1 MEKLEELIDKRGIVL
16 DSETSSDFTQ
26 IMMEEEHQVLKKY
39 APDSFQRVFWQ
50 QQKKAASVKDK
61 KGMRWHLSMIRYC
74 IYLRHQSNKAY
85 ETLHHCNN
93 LPSQRTLRDYTHSVK
108 STVGFSTEV
117 DNQLLKAIGTQEWE
131 KLVVILM
138 DEMYIR
144 EDLVYNKHTGQLIGF
159 VNLGDINSN
168 LLYFER
174 QVRMD
179 LDADKMPLAKTMMFF
194 MVKSLFR
201 PFRFPYA

>member
-1 MEKLEELIDKRGIVL
+1 M
-16 DSETSSDFTQ
+16 
-26 IMMEEEHQVLKKY
+26 
-39 APDSFQRVFWQ
+39 
-50 QQKKAASVKDK
+50 
-61 KGMRWHLSMIRYC
+61 
-74 IYLRHQSNKAY
+74 
-85 ETLHHCNN
+85 
-93 LPSQRTLRDYTHSVK
+93 
-108 STVGFSTEV
+108 

-179 LDADKMPLAKTMMFF
+179 LDADKMPLAKTMMVF